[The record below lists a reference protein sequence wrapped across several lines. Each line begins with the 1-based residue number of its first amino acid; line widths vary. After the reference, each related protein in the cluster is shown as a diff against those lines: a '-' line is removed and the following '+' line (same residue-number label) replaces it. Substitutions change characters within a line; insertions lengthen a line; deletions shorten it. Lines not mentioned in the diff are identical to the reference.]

1 MEILEGVFKM
11 ISLEILRLEMN
22 YLKQIIED
30 VIGCKAS
37 GEIVEAIQILI
48 LYFLNP
54 KNYDTF
60 CLSNLQ
66 TIEHYLNQ
74 IQQELEP
81 YEYESL
87 LNNISAIRIL
97 MKKVKT
103 EVSKY

>member
-1 MEILEGVFKM
+1 M

-22 YLKQIIED
+22 YLKQVIED

-37 GEIVEAIQILI
+37 EEIVEAIEILI

-66 TIEHYLNQ
+66 TIEQYLNQ
-74 IQQELEP
+74 IQQEVEL
-81 YEYESL
+81 YKYKLL
-87 LNNISAIRIL
+87 LNNISTIIIF
-97 MKKVKT
+97 MEKVKT
-103 EVSKY
+103 EIPKC